1 MPKLYCPSPTSYGLY
16 RRYNIDIGVGV
27 DFMPTRMVLPASLMA
42 TIAYCFTVHP
52 DFIGS
57 GIMIA
62 YCDTTID
69 SSGLAVDHSCSSCD
83 CDDIS
88 VADSTNTIRNTGIPT
103 WMELTTMSTVHC
115 ALCVMHLSCHPIFGF
130 SHHSTIYWNC
140 VAFSALLQ

>member
-83 CDDIS
+83 DIS

-115 ALCVMHLSCHPIFGF
+115 ALCDMHLSCHPIFGF